1 MMGGERENII
11 LLACLS
17 MVICSTG
24 RDFFSICIAIVVWIV
39 GFLVSKMAAKADPWG
54 TKVFLKSLQYQDF
67 YPAREKTNT
76 PKCVIKRK
84 REF

>member
-17 MVICSTG
+17 LIIWTAG
-24 RDFFSICIAIVVWIV
+24 RDVFSAMIALLVWLLGWII
-39 GFLVSKMAAKADPWG
+39 SKLAAKTDPWA
-54 TKVFLKSLQYQDF
+54 TKVFLTSLQYQDF
-67 YPAREKTNT
+67 YPAREKSDT

-84 REF
+84 REL